1 MSFSHPKVA
10 PSRWDQKPLYRVV
23 GGSSCICSEDEFLH
37 ITIPLSFFTSSRSP
51 QTLIWALL
59 TSDICD
65 FPSHPICQG
74 FHSSDETALKLQRQA
89 KCSLKSQQSSAVA
102 VTWSFIGQKNE
113 DCLYIRISHW
123 RSIRFPMKHQLA
135 PIDVGSSLAWCGYPE
150 VSLFPPAGFFFWV
163 FIALF
168 GDYLVKKK
176 RFQEMSSCAMCC
188 TDVSWGNRCQEQEKP
203 EDEWISEFKIGNS
216 LKFLWG
222 ET

>member
-51 QTLIWALL
+51 LTLVWALL
-59 TSDICD
+59 TSDIFD
-65 FPSHPICQG
+65 FPSRPICHG

-113 DCLYIRISHW
+113 DCISEYHIEDQSGFQW
-123 RSIRFPMKHQLA
+123 NTNWHQLMW
-135 PIDVGSSLAWCGYPE
+135 DLLLHGVVTLKFLCFHQ
-150 VSLFPPAGFFFWV
+150 LGFFFWV